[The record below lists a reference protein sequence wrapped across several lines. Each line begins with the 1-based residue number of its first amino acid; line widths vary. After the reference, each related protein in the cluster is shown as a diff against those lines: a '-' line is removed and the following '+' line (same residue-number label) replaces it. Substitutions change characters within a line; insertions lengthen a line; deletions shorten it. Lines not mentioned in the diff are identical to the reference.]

1 MRGRSNASISLVAA
15 NAVAP
20 RSPCLPKAAKASQ
33 GGLMLSNMPMKLTK
47 ACQLFCGDCLA
58 GAARP
63 DVENEGRRA
72 SPAVLSSS
80 IT

>member
-1 MRGRSNASISLVAA
+1 MRGRSTTALSLVSV

-20 RSPCLPKAAKASQ
+20 RPSCSPRAAKASQ

-47 ACQLFCGDCLA
+47 ACQLFCEDCLA

-63 DVENEGRRA
+63 VVVNEGRRA
-72 SPAVLSSS
+72 APAVLSST
-80 IT
+80 IA

>member
-1 MRGRSNASISLVAA
+1 
-15 NAVAP
+15 
-20 RSPCLPKAAKASQ
+20 
-33 GGLMLSNMPMKLTK
+33 MLSNMPMKLTK
-47 ACQLFCGDCLA
+47 AGQLFPDDCVA

-63 DVENEGRRA
+63 VVENEGRRA

>member
-1 MRGRSNASISLVAA
+1 MLGRSSTTISLAAA

-20 RSPCLPKAAKASQ
+20 KSPCLPRAVKASQ

-47 ACQLFCGDCLA
+47 ACQLFCGDCVA

-63 DVENEGRRA
+63 LR
-72 SPAVLSSS
+72 
-80 IT
+80 

>member
-1 MRGRSNASISLVAA
+1 LAAA

-20 RSPCLPKAAKASQ
+20 GSPCLPRAAKASQ
-33 GGLMLSNMPMKLTK
+33 GGLMLSNKPMKLTK
-47 ACQLFCGDCLA
+47 ACQLFYDDYVA

-63 DVENEGRRA
+63 VVESEGRRA

-80 IT
+80 II

>member
-1 MRGRSNASISLVAA
+1 MRGRSNTTISLPAA

-20 RSPCLPKAAKASQ
+20 RPVRSRRAAQASQ

-63 DVENEGRRA
+63 VVVNEGRRA
-72 SPAVLSSS
+72 APAVLSSS

>member
-1 MRGRSNASISLVAA
+1 MRGRSDKTISLAAA

-47 ACQLFCGDCLA
+47 ASQLSCDNCVA

-63 DVENEGRRA
+63 LR
-72 SPAVLSSS
+72 
-80 IT
+80 

>member
-1 MRGRSNASISLVAA
+1 MRGRSSTTNSLVAA

-20 RSPCLPKAAKASQ
+20 RSSCSRRAAKASQ

-47 ACQLFCGDCLA
+47 ACQLYCGDCLA

-63 DVENEGRRA
+63 VVVNEGRRA
-72 SPAVLSSS
+72 SPAVLSST

>member
-1 MRGRSNASISLVAA
+1 MRGRSNASISLAAA

-20 RSPCLPKAAKASQ
+20 RSPCLPRAAKASQ

-47 ACQLFCGDCLA
+47 ACQLFCDDCLA

-63 DVENEGRRA
+63 VVENEGRRA
-72 SPAVLSSS
+72 SPAVLSST
-80 IT
+80 II